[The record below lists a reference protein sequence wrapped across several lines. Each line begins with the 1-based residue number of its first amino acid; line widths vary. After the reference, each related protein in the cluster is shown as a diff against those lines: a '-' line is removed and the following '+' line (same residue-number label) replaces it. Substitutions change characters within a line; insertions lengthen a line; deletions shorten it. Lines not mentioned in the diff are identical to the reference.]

1 MRYAAI
7 NMLQNKIVNFVLKFV
22 IMEIVRIEILN
33 PKAKSIL
40 KGLADLNLI
49 SIKKEKKKSEFMDL
63 LADLRVNSDIVP
75 SLDEITDEVE
85 SVRKDRYEN

>member
-1 MRYAAI
+1 
-7 NMLQNKIVNFVLKFV
+7 
-22 IMEIVRIEILN
+22 METIRIEIIN

-49 SIKKEKKKSEFMDL
+49 RIKKENKQSEFMDL
-63 LADLRVNSDIVP
+63 LTDLRMNSDLAP
-75 SLDEITDEVE
+75 SLEEITDEVE

>member
-1 MRYAAI
+1 
-7 NMLQNKIVNFVLKFV
+7 
-22 IMEIVRIEILN
+22 MEIIRIEILN

-49 SIKKEKKKSEFMDL
+49 SIKKEKKQSEFMDL
-63 LADLRVNSDIVP
+63 LTDLRMNSDLAP
-75 SLDEITDEVE
+75 SLEEITGEVE

>member
-1 MRYAAI
+1 
-7 NMLQNKIVNFVLKFV
+7 
-22 IMEIVRIEILN
+22 METIRIEILN

-49 SIKKEKKKSEFMDL
+49 TIKKEKKQSEFLDL
-63 LADLRVNSDIVP
+63 LTDLRINSDFAP

-85 SVRKDRYEN
+85 SVRKKRYENKKD

>member
-1 MRYAAI
+1 
-7 NMLQNKIVNFVLKFV
+7 
-22 IMEIVRIEILN
+22 METIRIEILN

-63 LADLRVNSDIVP
+63 LTNLRKNSENAP
-75 SLDEITDEVE
+75 SLDEITTEVE
-85 SVRKDRYEN
+85 AVRNKRYED